1 MGLTERLQKT
11 GFSKATGSLSG
22 RLLLLTSLFFLIG
35 EATIFAPAIGRHYRG
50 ILNNHILSA
59 ELTVLPFTDANS
71 KDLPLP
77 FRQGLL
83 DHADAVAVILK
94 MSDQRIFYP
103 IKPLP
108 MRIDRTIDLSSDTIW
123 DDMVNALDCLAHDG
137 RRILHVLAPSRIK
150 DAREISLILDEA
162 PIRAS
167 LVGYAKGVV
176 ASGLFVLLFTASLM
190 FFCLHFFLVSPM
202 RRIIRSMTAFGE
214 NPEDASRIL
223 DASQA
228 GGEIGQAERELAA
241 MQRDLYGFLRQ
252 KERLAALGAAM
263 ARIQHDLRNI
273 LASAQL
279 TSDRLA
285 ESDDPQVRRLTPA
298 LMASIDRAIGLAT
311 NTLKFGH
318 ADARPPE
325 RVFFPLAEVVDEAA
339 RSALFPAA
347 KPCRLV
353 NNVDRGIKVLA
364 DREQLFRV
372 LLNLIHNAVQALTRI
387 SDRSGVITV
396 SARGKNDNTEIDI
409 ADNGPGIDTSLQKKL
424 FQPFAL
430 ATTGGGYGLGLAI
443 ARELVRGHGGD
454 LMLLTSSREGT
465 VFRIVLPN

>member
-1 MGLTERLQKT
+1 M
-11 GFSKATGSLSG
+11 
-22 RLLLLTSLFFLIG
+22 
-35 EATIFAPAIGRHYRG
+35 IFAPAIGRHYHG

-59 ELTVLPFTDANS
+59 ELTVLPFTDVSS
-71 KDLPLP
+71 KNLPLP

-108 MRIDRTIDLSSDTIW
+108 MRIDRTIDLSDDTIW
-123 DDMVNALDCLAHDG
+123 DDMANSLDCLAHDG
-137 RRILHVLAPSRIK
+137 RRILHVLAPTRIK
-150 DAREISLILDEA
+150 DARQISLILDEA
-162 PIRAS
+162 PIRSS

-176 ASGLFVLLFTASLM
+176 ASGLFVLLFTTSLM

-202 RRIIRSMTAFGE
+202 RRIIQSMTTFRE

-223 DASQA
+223 NASKA

-285 ESDDPQVRRLTPA
+285 ESDDPRVRRLTPA
-298 LMASIDRAIGLAT
+298 LVTSIDRAIGLAT

-318 ADARPPE
+318 ADARPPS
-325 RVFFPLAEVVDEAA
+325 RVLFPLTELVEEAA
-339 RSALFPAA
+339 RSARTPEIH
-347 KPCRLV
+347 PCRFV
-353 NNVDRGIKVLA
+353 NNVDRGIKILA

-372 LLNLIHNAVQALTRI
+372 LLNLIRNAAQAMSRV
-387 SDRSGVITV
+387 SDREGAITV
-396 SARGKNDNTEIDI
+396 SARRSGGKTEIDI
-409 ADNGPGIDTSLQKKL
+409 ADNGPGIAAPLQKKL

-430 ATTGGGYGLGLAI
+430 ASAEGGYGLGLAI

-454 LMLLTSSREGT
+454 LMLLTSNREGT